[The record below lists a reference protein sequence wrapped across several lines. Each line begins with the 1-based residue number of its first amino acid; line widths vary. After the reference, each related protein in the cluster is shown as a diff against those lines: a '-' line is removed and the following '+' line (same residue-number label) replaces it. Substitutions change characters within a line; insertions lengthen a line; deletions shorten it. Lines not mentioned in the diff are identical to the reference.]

1 MQEKKIQIYPGK
13 IVYMN
18 VGEISV
24 KIKDTWFA
32 LKSLQ
37 VSSQMSIK
45 KEQKHT
51 KIVLIIGK
59 KKKKEKYR

>member
-1 MQEKKIQIYPGK
+1 
-13 IVYMN
+13 MN

-32 LKSLQ
+32 LESFQ